1 MSDETKQPETP
12 QIQVPQNAEQA
23 KELMQRLFTT
33 VLPSVVV
40 KVKDIDDRLSRIE
53 AKLEKIRGW
62 LQEMNGALQ
71 RPRA

>member
-1 MSDETKQPETP
+1 MSDETP

-71 RPRA
+71 KPRT

>member
-1 MSDETKQPETP
+1 MSDETNPTP
-12 QIQVPQNAEQA
+12 QIAVPQNAEQA

-40 KVKDIDDRLSRIE
+40 KVKDIDDRLNRIE

>member
-1 MSDETKQPETP
+1 MSDETNPTP
-12 QIQVPQNAEQA
+12 QIAVPQNAEQA

-40 KVKDIDDRLSRIE
+40 KVKDIDDRLNRIE

-71 RPRA
+71 RPRT